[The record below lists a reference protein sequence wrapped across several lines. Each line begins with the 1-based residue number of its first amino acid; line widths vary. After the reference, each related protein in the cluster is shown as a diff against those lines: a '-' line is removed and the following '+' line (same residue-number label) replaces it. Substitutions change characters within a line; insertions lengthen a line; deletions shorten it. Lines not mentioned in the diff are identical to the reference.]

1 MGLNNNRTYDH
12 GLAFPHNPR
21 PGEGVTVR
29 DWFAC
34 QILAAMIARG
44 DKTSWERMAEE
55 AFNFA
60 DVVLFR
66 REHYYSQ
73 NFIQRG
79 PDPAAKP

>member
-1 MGLNNNRTYDH
+1 MGLKNNRTYDH
-12 GLAFPHNPR
+12 GLAFPTDPR

-44 DKTSWERMAEE
+44 DTSEWGKLASE
-55 AFNFA
+55 AFSLA
-60 DVVLFR
+60 DTMLMKR
-66 REHYYSQ
+66 DDYYRQ

-79 PDPAAKP
+79 PDPGV